1 MRPQSNSLFQI
12 QVSFNSKD
20 MIWFFL
26 LHFVTAQE
34 ALVMSSNIQQS
45 MCSMSS
51 TIFAINGY
59 PWMTMDIQYIYIE
72 ICILFNVLRYNQCVQ
87 PLPSFIQLVWL
98 TRGWISHS
106 HELGCRGCDL
116 FGLVPIAIALAS
128 GFHSLLKK
136 CG

>member
-1 MRPQSNSLFQI
+1 
-12 QVSFNSKD
+12 
-20 MIWFFL
+20 
-26 LHFVTAQE
+26 
-34 ALVMSSNIQQS
+34 
-45 MCSMSS
+45 MSS

-128 GFHSLLKK
+128 GFHSLFKKMWLKEGWRMLK
-136 CG
+136 CPQWIPKTSAMGPRFAMLIRT